1 MKVEKETQLKIK
13 IKGEDIIN
21 LKTVID
27 KVITESK
34 QVGFK
39 SNSFSDNE
47 RKVLTKLSDSLK

>member
-13 IKGEDIIN
+13 IKGEDVVN
-21 LKTVID
+21 LKTAID

-34 QVGFK
+34 RVGFK

-47 RKVLTKLSDSLK
+47 LKVLTKLSDSLK

>member
-13 IKGEDIIN
+13 IKGEDISN
-21 LKTVID
+21 LKTAID
-27 KVITESK
+27 KVISESK

>member
-21 LKTVID
+21 LKTAID

>member
-13 IKGEDIIN
+13 VKGEDIIS
-21 LKTVID
+21 LKTAID

>member
-21 LKTVID
+21 LKTAID

-34 QVGFK
+34 RIGFK

>member
-1 MKVEKETQLKIK
+1 MKVKKETQLKIK

-21 LKTVID
+21 LKTAID
-27 KVITESK
+27 KVITESNR
-34 QVGFK
+34 VGFK

>member
-13 IKGEDIIN
+13 IKGEDINN
-21 LKTVID
+21 LKTAID

-39 SNSFSDNE
+39 RNLFSDDE

>member
-13 IKGEDIIN
+13 IKGEDINN
-21 LKTVID
+21 LKTAID

-39 SNSFSDNE
+39 SNSFSDDE